1 MNKSINNKPDKTK
14 LTIESLYTDLLPHL
28 PHSALK
34 LYIYYC
40 LSSQKQQLD
49 LMKFYKETNT
59 SINSAY
65 RALNILKEKELIPSN
80 TTFINTYEP
89 EKHS

>member
-1 MNKSINNKPDKTK
+1 MNDKTKLTNKTK
-14 LTIESLYTDLLPHL
+14 LTIESLYTEFLPYL

-34 LYIYYC
+34 LYIYYR
-40 LSSQKQQLD
+40 LSSQKQQLN
-49 LMKFYKETNT
+49 LMKFHKETNT

-65 RALNILKEKELIPSN
+65 RALKILKEKELIPQN

-89 EKHS
+89 E